1 MKVDKSTVENWAKL
15 AKLKFDET
23 EAGQIQSDMK
33 KIVDFI
39 DKLSEIDT
47 EEVEELEY
55 INDSGNVLRA
65 DDVKTHVAKEEA
77 LKNGPVTDS
86 DFFKVPKVLN
96 N

>member
-1 MKVDKSTVENWAKL
+1 MKVDKSTVENLAKL

-23 EAGQIQSDMK
+23 EAGQIQSDMN

-65 DDVKTHVAKEEA
+65 DDVKTHVTKEDA

-86 DFFKVPKVLN
+86 DFFKVPKVLKN
-96 N
+96 